1 MLPIRDTVPSRRL
14 PLVNWAIIALNVLIF
29 FFEVSLPNAALDHLI
44 WRWGVVPY
52 RLIQDFGQAWP
63 TLFTAMF
70 LHGGFAHILG
80 NMWMLFIFGDNV
92 EDRMG
97 HLRYLLFYLL
107 SGLAA
112 AFLQVFFSLGSRV
125 PIIGASGAI
134 AGVMGAYMILF
145 PWGRVV
151 TLVPLGFFL
160 TTIELP
166 SVLFLGGWFFLQ
178 VFSGLDM
185 SLNGGVAW
193 WAHVGGFLFGVLAV
207 QFFARRRQPPRPVRV
222 VYWQEPDDWLW

>member
-1 MLPIRDTVPSRRL
+1 MLPLRDTVPSRRM
-14 PLVNWAIIALNVLIF
+14 PLVNWALIALNVLVF
-29 FFEVSLPNAALDHLI
+29 LYEVSLPDLALTRLMFH
-44 WRWGVVPY
+44 WGVVPT
-52 RLIQDFGQAWP
+52 RLTRHLATAWP
-63 TLFTAMF
+63 TLFTSMF
-70 LHGGFAHILG
+70 LHGGWAHILG
-80 NMWMLFIFGDNV
+80 NMWVLFIFGDNV

-97 HLRYLLFYLL
+97 HGRYLIFYLL

-112 AFLQVFFSLGSRV
+112 AFLQVFFSLGSNV
-125 PIIGASGAI
+125 PMIGASGAI

-193 WAHVGGFLFGVLAV
+193 WAHVGGFLFGMLAV
-207 QFFARRRQPPRPVRV
+207 QIFARRRRPQPVRV
-222 VYWQEPDDWLW
+222 LYWQEPDDWLW